1 MMLQVRADIDV
12 SIDKHAKFIDIESAN
27 QSKKLN
33 DILATFSILSI
44 ACLPATVITGL
55 FGMNVKV
62 PFVANDDSTYYP
74 FMVICLLLTLTSIC
88 VYTVFHFAVFKRW
101 N

>member
-1 MMLQVRADIDV
+1 MMLQVKADIDV

-27 QSKKLN
+27 QSKKLS
-33 DILATFSILSI
+33 DIMATFSIFSI
-44 ACLPATVITGL
+44 ACLPATVVGGF

-62 PFVANDDSTYYP
+62 PYMANDDSDYFP
-74 FMVICLLLTLTSIC
+74 FAIIVILLIITTVT
-88 VYTVFHFAVFKRW
+88 VYSLFHFLVFK

>member
-27 QSKKLN
+27 QSKKLS
-33 DILATFSILSI
+33 DIMATFSIFSI
-44 ACLPATVITGL
+44 ACLPATVVGGF

-62 PFVANDDSTYYP
+62 PYMAGEDSNYYP
-74 FMVICLLLTLTSIC
+74 FTLILSLLIITGVT
-88 VYTVFHFAVFKRW
+88 VYTAFHFLVFNK
-101 N
+101 